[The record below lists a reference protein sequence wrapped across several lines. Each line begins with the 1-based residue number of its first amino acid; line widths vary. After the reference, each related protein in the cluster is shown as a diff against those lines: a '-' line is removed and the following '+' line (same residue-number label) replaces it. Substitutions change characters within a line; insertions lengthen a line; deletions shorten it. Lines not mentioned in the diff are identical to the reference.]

1 MVKSGEKK
9 TVVSRVCDIYMHTVY
24 DPYKALASL
33 PSPMIASESLSLSR
47 IPGPQ
52 SIILSAG
59 LHRQI
64 WVSGSSI
71 FVDIHVVNKS
81 DRSLKKLEIELQK
94 SFLWY
99 DHAAAGTGEKDASH
113 LRIPKRQDSEV
124 VSVTTI
130 KKSKDWKGVLPN
142 ASEVRTCQIDV
153 PRGQVTVSTGRFF
166 EVRYFLNIVVPVTIL
181 KTVSVQLP
189 VTLIH
194 MNSLDIV
201 PNALSQVAASI
212 EAKRSRTLPLESEN
226 VLYLPYYQGQVFLAP
241 QKRSL
246 ERWRATTDVPPAKD
260 LEDLKKELDQSP
272 RTHQHHH
279 HHCHSQASDVT
290 NLPGRPSLT
299 SQTDQLSLDPDCY
312 HCHLVHERN
321 HRPSTSHSRSGGKL
335 PRLHVSTSGLG
346 FTDTEFSVQDSPP
359 RKVMLSE
366 RERKMINQQRELEK
380 RQEWQKTQQHD
391 SLSQKELAGNQ
402 HLVSRPLPSLSVT
415 DRLDDQIKRAE
426 PHVMTKGR
434 LGRKRSRTLEAPS
447 QVRAQPRTSAVL
459 AESSE
464 SPAMLRPLNTNL
476 AVPQE
481 TRRRA
486 NTGPES
492 LSKLAAK
499 AGPDHLH
506 KGVTFPQNPVGLQHM
521 SSKRRGKLPV
531 NNFVFPEEDV

>member
-1 MVKSGEKK
+1 M
-9 TVVSRVCDIYMHTVY
+9 YTVY

-33 PSPMIASESLSLSR
+33 PSPLIASESLNLAK

-52 SIILSAG
+52 SVNLSAG

-71 FVDIHVVNKS
+71 FVDIHIVNKS
-81 DRSLKKLEIELQK
+81 DRRLTKFEIELQK

-99 DHAAAGTGEKDASH
+99 DHAAAGTGERGASQ
-113 LRIPKRQDSEV
+113 LRVPNRQESEI
-124 VSVTTI
+124 VSITTI
-130 KKSKDWKGVLPN
+130 KKSKHWTGVLPR
-142 ASEVRTCQIDV
+142 ASEVRTCQVDV

-166 EVRYFLNIVVPVTIL
+166 EVRYFLNIVVPVGLL

-201 PNALSQVAASI
+201 PNALAQVAASI

-226 VLYLPYYQGQVFLAP
+226 VLYLPYHQGQAFLAP
-241 QKRSL
+241 QKQSL
-246 ERWRATTDVPPAKD
+246 ERARTIHDQMPDKD
-260 LEDLKKELDQSP
+260 SEELTKEVDESP
-272 RTHQHHH
+272 RGYRGCHNHR
-279 HHCHSQASDVT
+279 HCHLHHPDSTIQPS
-290 NLPGRPSLT
+290 RPSLT
-299 SQTDQLSLDPDCY
+299 LETSHLVLDPDCY
-312 HCHLVHERN
+312 HCHLIHERYQ
-321 HRPSTSHSRSGGKL
+321 RPSTSHSRSGGKL

-380 RQEWQKTQQHD
+380 RQEWHKTKAQDPQKQKPST
-391 SLSQKELAGNQ
+391 SSRIAVPLS
-402 HLVSRPLPSLSVT
+402 LPSFSVS
-415 DRLDDQIKRAE
+415 DRLSDQIKRAE
-426 PHVMTKGR
+426 PHVMTKGQ
-434 LGRKRSRTLEAPS
+434 LDKKRSRTLDAPPNG
-447 QVRAQPRTSAVL
+447 QQQRRTNAALGGFPEPPVQ
-459 AESSE
+459 
-464 SPAMLRPLNTNL
+464 LRPLNTNL

-492 LSKLAAK
+492 LLKSSAK
-499 AGPDHLH
+499 VGADHVH
-506 KGVTFPQNPVGLQHM
+506 KGVTFPQEVGGLQDM

-531 NNFVFPEEDV
+531 DNFVFPGEGRQV